1 MSGIV
6 RYARWQAWDFAVD
19 RGRPSLVVIALFWLQ
34 AWIALRGAPAGGAAD
49 GRAQLAALVLAQMVP
64 LLGFVLAL
72 FAINGIVSADRTSG
86 AFRLLLGK
94 PVSAAAYY
102 GQAFALHG
110 LGAVVMGAVFLLGF
124 ALVAAPLQ
132 PVGALTYFALYYL
145 LLGGLGFAMSTV
157 ARFDWASTAALWVG
171 SIMVRSMLPVDRRW
185 WSAVVDV
192 VLPPTHALS
201 AAGDALLA
209 GAMPSLADA
218 ARVLGYGAL
227 AAGFAVVRLRRR
239 PFDE

>member
-1 MSGIV
+1 VSGIV
-6 RYARWQAWDFAVD
+6 RYARWQAWDFAID
-19 RGRPSLVVIALFWLQ
+19 RGRSSLVVITLFSMQ
-34 AWIALRGAPAGGAAD
+34 AWIALRTVPAGGAAD
-49 GRAQLAALVLAQMVP
+49 ERAQLAALMLAQMVP

-110 LGAVVMGAVFLLGF
+110 LGAVAMGPVWLLGS

-132 PVGALTYFALYYL
+132 PAGALAYFALYYV
-145 LLGGLGFAMSTV
+145 LLGGLGFAFSV
-157 ARFDWASTAALWVG
+157 ARFDWASTAAVWVG
-171 SIMVRSMLPVDRRW
+171 TIMVRSMLPVDRRW
-185 WSAVVDV
+185 WTPVVDV

-201 AAGDALLA
+201 AAGDALMA
-209 GAMPSLADA
+209 GAIPALADGV
-218 ARVLGYGAL
+218 RVIGDGAL
-227 AAGFAVVRLRRR
+227 AAGFAMVRLRRR